1 MAEKTIL
8 VAKET
13 TLNEVKTIVNTILND
28 RLNTIQANLTG
39 AESSSIKSLCSN
51 IINTVDRIYA
61 NTDGLENSNDE
72 LDREIDEL
80 TALLN
85 EVKQLLNDSNIATFN
100 SKLATLDTVVNAI
113 YLKTNADSDD
123 IDKIKNV
130 TDKLNAARLE
140 KIDSIG
146 NPEDVGGSPTAGTL
160 MAKHNRIISQLSAL
174 LSMWTNAR
182 AGYIDN
188 IYEATLKLNNV
199 DMAKLP
205 SLNHVYRG
213 KLFAEQNRK
222 LIKDVGRYQT
232 NTHATAYYIDIE
244 LPELVVVDKSIIKVK
259 SFMKDNTAMVRD
271 LPAEFIEI
279 TDNGKSEKIRVY
291 SVIGTTSAETVTDE
305 FAYFW
310 EVQEFY

>member
-1 MAEKTIL
+1 MAQKTIL

-39 AESSSIKSLCSN
+39 AESSSIKSLCAN

-85 EVKQLLNDSNIATFN
+85 QVKKLLNDSNIATFN

-113 YLKTNADSDD
+113 YLKTNSDSDS
-123 IDKIKNV
+123 INNIKNTTDKI
-130 TDKLNAARLE
+130 NAARIE

-146 NPEDVGGSPTAGTL
+146 NPDDMGGSPTAGTL
-160 MAKHNRIISQLSAL
+160 MAKHNRVIAQLTAL
-174 LSMWTNAR
+174 LSMWTNTR

-188 IYEATLKLNNV
+188 IYEATSQLAGSDL
-199 DMAKLP
+199 MMLP
-205 SLNHVYRG
+205 SLKHVYRG
-213 KLFAEQNRK
+213 RLLGVQNRK
-222 LIKDVGRYQT
+222 LIKETGVYVT
-232 NTHATAYYIDIE
+232 NAQATAYYIDIQI
-244 LPELVVVDKSIIKVK
+244 PELVNVNKSLIRVK
-259 SFMKDNTAMVRD
+259 SFMKDGTTVRD

-279 TDNGKSEKIRVY
+279 TDNGKSEKIRIY
-291 SVIGTTSAETVTDE
+291 SVIGTTSAVNITDE
-305 FAYFW
+305 YSYFW
-310 EVQEFY
+310 EVQEFC